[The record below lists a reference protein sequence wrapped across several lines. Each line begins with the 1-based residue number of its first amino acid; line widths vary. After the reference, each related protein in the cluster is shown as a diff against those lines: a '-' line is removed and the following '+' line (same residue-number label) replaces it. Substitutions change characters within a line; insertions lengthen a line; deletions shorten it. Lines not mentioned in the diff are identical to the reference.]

1 MSVSI
6 GESVCPRWYEDGT
19 DVPLL
24 LDGNTDLA
32 ASTTY
37 RTYVSISEAEWL
49 AFQWEQSATGTG
61 AVASHAVRHTLQ
73 NRIEILE
80 LGRTDIWAPTPYQ
93 FTTGT
98 PAVVSLPAGAQAT
111 VILPISDVQGTY
123 ALVEFVTDAAPVT
136 GVRFLAQVR
145 R

>member
-1 MSVSI
+1 MSISI
-6 GESVCPRWYEDGT
+6 GESVCPSWYASGS

-24 LDGNTDLA
+24 LDGNTELA

-37 RTYVSISEAEWL
+37 RMYVAIADAEWV
-49 AFQWEQSATGTG
+49 AFQWEQSASGTGT
-61 AVASHAVRHTLQ
+61 VASHAVRHTLE
-73 NRIEILE
+73 NYVKLLE
-80 LGRTDIWAPTPYQ
+80 LGRTDVWAPTPYQ
-93 FTTGT
+93 FTVGT
-98 PAVVSLPAGAQAT
+98 PPVVSLPAGAQDT